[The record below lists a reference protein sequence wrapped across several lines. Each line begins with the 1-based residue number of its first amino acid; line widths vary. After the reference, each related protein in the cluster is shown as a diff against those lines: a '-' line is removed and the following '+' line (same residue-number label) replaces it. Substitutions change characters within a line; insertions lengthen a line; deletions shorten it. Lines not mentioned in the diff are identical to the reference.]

1 MKNNTKLSLTIL
13 RSIQIIGIVLIAL
26 LHLLDSWVLK
36 DRSEDFFTILP
47 TIFGF
52 DIIDILTSISSNNFR
67 I

>member
-36 DRSEDFFTILP
+36 DRSEVFLLFFLLFLDSIL
-47 TIFGF
+47 
-52 DIIDILTSISSNNFR
+52 
-67 I
+67 